1 MGIFHLFSRLICST
15 VKIKYLILGY
25 IFPDLLSVFVL
36 KVFHLVLAFATF
48 QIKRKKAESWSVS
61 EFQSNLLN
69 RAAISSGRSCSLNLI
84 RVRVTWQLL
93 FRSTVFRK
101 FFRAPVHTS
110 HHHCYEYSQYIKC
123 NVIHHWHCWF
133 IFNYI
138 MYHMIFACNK
148 LEMHRGS
155 TAAPYCTVLYL
166 FNINLNFSD
175 FRRTSVADGQVHP
188 VQLTHQ

>member
-1 MGIFHLFSRLICST
+1 MTQFVRLKSSSDTALKCSFINFGGLNMGIFHLFSRLICST

-123 NVIHHWHCWF
+123 NVIHHCDIVGLSLTILCITWSLH
-133 IFNYI
+133 
-138 MYHMIFACNK
+138 
-148 LEMHRGS
+148 
-155 TAAPYCTVLYL
+155 V
-166 FNINLNFSD
+166 
-175 FRRTSVADGQVHP
+175 TS
-188 VQLTHQ
+188 